1 MHYFILLGEKYI
13 YAFIFYTK
21 MYKKNGGGSMD
32 FENSE
37 TLGEWKKWKA
47 TLSKAVNLGEAVG
60 LSDNT
65 IGNVAYRVGSVLTSS
80 VDPEN
85 REQRLLQELW
95 KAGDDSDRKA
105 LSKMIV
111 KMVQVDD
118 K

>member
-1 MHYFILLGEKYI
+1 ME
-13 YAFIFYTK
+13 
-21 MYKKNGGGSMD
+21 

-37 TLGEWKKWKA
+37 TLGEWNKWKDSLA
-47 TLSKAVNLGEAVG
+47 KAVDVGQAVG
-60 LSDNT
+60 LSEKSIDKIAYR
-65 IGNVAYRVGSVLTSS
+65 IGNMLSSS

-95 KAGDDSDRKA
+95 KAGDDTDRMA

-118 K
+118 I